1 MKPTMIRAIFKTTV
15 LFVSYFFMVLFVYA
29 AASKMRDFENFQVQ
43 LAQSP
48 LLSAYAGFISY
59 GVIALEL
66 VIAGL
71 LAFPQARRIG
81 LYASF
86 GLMVAFTVYIFLI
99 LNYSDFVPC
108 SCGGILEKMGWTE
121 HLIFNGCCVALA
133 ILAIVFIEKQGAIPW
148 RRTAAVSSL
157 IFVISVGTM
166 VALFLS
172 SEYMMKKENNF
183 TRRFVPHPIV
193 NERALDLK
201 SNSFYFAGNTGDTL
215 FLGSSQ
221 APLLLATISP
231 HFKKIDFDTLQISD
245 YQLPFKNV
253 QLDVNYPY
261 YSISDGTVPVLFEG
275 KFPNKSA
282 QDAGIGKLYFSTI
295 RMTSPHHY
303 IFKATLTENLEDILG
318 VLSTKTQAVEFSTN
332 ILEKQMD
339 GLFDTDGDF
348 QLERTN
354 KRFIYTYYYRNQY
367 ITSDLELNN
376 RSTGNTIDT
385 VKTAQVHITELSN
398 GKSKMS
404 RPPLEVNQVQAV
416 FGNRLYNVSKLR
428 GRYESR
434 NRWKEAK
441 VIDVYNYENKS
452 YEYSFYVYHR
462 QGNKLRSLMVTKN
475 YLYVLAGNEIVRFER
490 RR

>member
-1 MKPTMIRAIFKTTV
+1 MRAIYKGTV
-15 LFVSYFFMVLFVYA
+15 TVVSYFFMVLFVYA
-29 AASKMRDFENFQVQ
+29 AVSKMRDFENFQVQ

-66 VIAGL
+66 VIAGV
-71 LAFPQARRIG
+71 LAFPKARRVG

-86 GLMVAFTVYIFLI
+86 GLMVAFSVYIDLI

-108 SCGGILEKMGWTE
+108 SCGGILEKMSWDE
-121 HLIFNGCCVALA
+121 HLIFNGVCVVLAL
-133 ILAIVFIEKQGAIPW
+133 ITSVFMGKERAHGWSRI
-148 RRTAAVSSL
+148 AAAAL
-157 IFVISVGTM
+157 IAVFSAGSM

-172 SEYMMKKENNF
+172 SEYIMKKENNF
-183 TRRFVPHPIV
+183 TRRFIPHPIV
-193 NERALDLK
+193 NEQALDLK

-215 FLGSSQ
+215 FLGNTQ
-221 APLLLATISP
+221 APLLLATIGP

-282 QDAGIGKLYFSTI
+282 QNAGIGKLYFSTI
-295 RMTSPHHY
+295 RMTSPNHY
-303 IFKATLTENLEDILG
+303 IFQATLTENLEDVLG
-318 VLSTKTQAVEFSTN
+318 VLNTKTQAVEIRPN

-348 QLERTN
+348 QLERAN
-354 KRFIYTYYYRNQY
+354 NRFIYTYYYRNQY

-385 VKTAQVHITELSN
+385 VKTAQVHITELSD
-398 GKSKMS
+398 GKTKMS
-404 RPPLEVNQVQAV
+404 SPPLQVNQVQAV

-441 VIDVYNYENKS
+441 VVDVYNYENKS

-462 QGNKLRSLMVTKN
+462 NGSKMRNLLVSKN
-475 YLYVLAGNEIVRFER
+475 YLYVVAGNEIVRFER